1 MAYALRSA
9 NPIQFN
15 ISASKE
21 TTRTIT
27 VSIAPPPSPGMV
39 TITLQN
45 FTFAYSDGKQYG
57 FGQMGIELGTVQ
69 SGSTWSATCV
79 ATLSDDKRDERKWQG
94 SVTGMLY
101 YYETLAT

>member
-1 MAYALRSA
+1 MAYALKST
-9 NPIQFN
+9 NPITFN

-27 VSIAPPPSPGMV
+27 VSISAPPSPGMV

-57 FGQMGIELGTVQ
+57 FGQMGIELGTVV
-69 SGSTWSATCV
+69 SGSTWTATCV

-94 SVTGMLY
+94 TVVGLVS
-101 YYETLAT
+101 YYEEFK